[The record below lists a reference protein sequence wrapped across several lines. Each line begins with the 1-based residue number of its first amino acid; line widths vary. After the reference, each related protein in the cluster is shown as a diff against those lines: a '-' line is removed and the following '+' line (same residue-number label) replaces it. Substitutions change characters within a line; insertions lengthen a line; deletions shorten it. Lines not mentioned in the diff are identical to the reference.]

1 MAYSVVTLQI
11 FDNLFVL
18 ITFIFD
24 YNYKFKWGGH
34 ETSALLIIVGPTV
47 NSLIVLIWHDIRYDY
62 AHLNSSGWSW
72 PLNISLEDCK
82 VDFGSLLDDRESSNA
97 LIYLFLQF
105 LFLQTQPNVTR
116 KNIRLVAAY
125 LYDAIFQY
133 AMALNNTLQRNQ
145 EPNGRNII
153 ANMLN
158 SSYTSK

>member
-1 MAYSVVTLQI
+1 M
-11 FDNLFVL
+11 
-18 ITFIFD
+18 
-24 YNYKFKWGGH
+24 
-34 ETSALLIIVGPTV
+34 
-47 NSLIVLIWHDIRYDY
+47 
-62 AHLNSSGWSW
+62 
-72 PLNISLEDCK
+72 NISLEDCK

-105 LFLQTQPNVTR
+105 LFLLTQTNVTR

-133 AMALNNTLQRNQ
+133 AMALNNTLQRNE
-145 EPNGRNII
+145 EPNGQNII

>member
-1 MAYSVVTLQI
+1 M
-11 FDNLFVL
+11 
-18 ITFIFD
+18 
-24 YNYKFKWGGH
+24 
-34 ETSALLIIVGPTV
+34 
-47 NSLIVLIWHDIRYDY
+47 
-62 AHLNSSGWSW
+62 
-72 PLNISLEDCK
+72 NISLEDCK

-105 LFLQTQPNVTR
+105 LFLLTQPNVTR

-153 ANMLN
+153 SNMLN

>member
-1 MAYSVVTLQI
+1 M
-11 FDNLFVL
+11 
-18 ITFIFD
+18 
-24 YNYKFKWGGH
+24 
-34 ETSALLIIVGPTV
+34 
-47 NSLIVLIWHDIRYDY
+47 
-62 AHLNSSGWSW
+62 
-72 PLNISLEDCK
+72 NISLEDCK

-105 LFLQTQPNVTR
+105 FFLLTQTNVTR

-133 AMALNNTLQRNQ
+133 AMALNNTLQRNE
-145 EPNGRNII
+145 EPNGQNII